1 MTGLR
6 PGGRVCGDHKDKGWP
21 EAALWGVQSPSH
33 PVLCPCLHPHSCS
46 PPSGHQSG
54 QWQDILWLNLSHLA
68 ESLEPLSSLF
78 WPVAPSPSPLD
89 LWFLSCPPRRLSRA
103 APVLL
108 WLGIPS
114 SPTLPRPL
122 PRAPASTASSSCFHP
137 HTPYLRTRP
146 FPGPET
152 HRPGA
157 KGHTHWLHSLQKNV
171 YRPRACLWD
180 RNAVTPTF
188 SP

>member
-1 MTGLR
+1 M
-6 PGGRVCGDHKDKGWP
+6 CGDHKDKGWT

-33 PVLCPCLHPHSCS
+33 PVLCPCLHLHS
-46 PPSGHQSG
+46 
-54 QWQDILWLNLSHLA
+54 
-68 ESLEPLSSLF
+68 SSLRSAER
-78 WPVAPSPSPLD
+78 PTARHSLAQSV
-89 LWFLSCPPRRLSRA
+89 PPRRVLGA
-103 APVLL
+103 ARPHCSGLWRLPHLLWTSGSCLVLL
-108 WLGIPS
+108 GPFPGLSLSFSGWESLP
-114 SPTLPRPL
+114 PRPRPL

-137 HTPYLRTRP
+137 HTPYLGTRP

-157 KGHTHWLHSLQKNV
+157 KGHPHWLHSLQKNV